1 MAKPYSNDLR
11 QKAIDAIELNGMK
24 RCETAELLGISR
36 NSINLWFN
44 RKAQTGTIE
53 PKKREKQGHS
63 HKITDWEEFRDF
75 VQKNNDKTQAE
86 MAELWPHPISGRTI
100 GRGLKKIGF
109 TRKKK
114 SYGYR
119 ERDEKKRAEFQKR
132 ISPLLPG
139 ELVFADEAGMDNR
152 DEYAYG
158 YSPQGERIDAL
169 KSGRRTGRINMIAAY
184 SHQTLLAPFTV
195 EGSCNRDV
203 FETWLET
210 CLIPVLRPGQKLIID
225 NASFHKGG
233 RIEELI
239 KAAGCELW
247 YLPPYSP
254 DMNKIER
261 CWSWIKARVRKC
273 LNKFD
278 TLRDAMEDVLRHAS

>member
-1 MAKPYSNDLR
+1 M
-11 QKAIDAIELNGMK
+11 
-24 RCETAELLGISR
+24 
-36 NSINLWFN
+36 
-44 RKAQTGTIE
+44 
-53 PKKREKQGHS
+53 
-63 HKITDWEEFRDF
+63 
-75 VQKNNDKTQAE
+75 
-86 MAELWPHPISGRTI
+86 
-100 GRGLKKIGF
+100 GF

-119 ERDEKKRAEFQKR
+119 ERDEKKRAEFR
-132 ISPLLPG
+132 TRLDSLLPE

-152 DEYAYG
+152 DEYSYG
-158 YSPQGERIDAL
+158 YSPKGERIDAL

-184 SHQTLLAPFTV
+184 CNRTLLAPFTV

-203 FETWLET
+203 FETWLDT
-210 CLIPVLRPGQKLIID
+210 CLIPVLKPGQKLIID

-233 RIEELI
+233 RIEELV

-273 LNKFD
+273 LNRFD